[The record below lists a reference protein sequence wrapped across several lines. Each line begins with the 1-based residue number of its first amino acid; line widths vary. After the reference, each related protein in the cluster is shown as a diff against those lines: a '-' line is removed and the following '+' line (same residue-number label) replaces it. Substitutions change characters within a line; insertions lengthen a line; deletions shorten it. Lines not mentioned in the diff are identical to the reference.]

1 MQRPSKDLKL
11 VHQLVIVCATLISTV
26 VLPIIFDDSL
36 RVTFFPIFSGNFN
49 I

>member
-1 MQRPSKDLKL
+1 MQRLSKDLQL
-11 VHQLVIVCATLISTV
+11 VHQLVIVCAKLISAV
-26 VLPIIFDDSL
+26 VLPIIFDHSL